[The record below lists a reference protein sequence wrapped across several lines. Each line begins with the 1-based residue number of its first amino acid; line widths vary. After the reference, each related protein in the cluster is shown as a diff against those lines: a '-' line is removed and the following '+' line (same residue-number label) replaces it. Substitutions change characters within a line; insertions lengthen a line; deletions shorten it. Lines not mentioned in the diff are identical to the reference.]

1 MAPPRS
7 PPDEHDQLEDLLGLT
22 NSEYGFIGEILRRQ
36 DGQPY
41 LKIHAITNVAWN
53 EATRRLYAEQ
63 APSVVFG
70 NLKTLYGAV
79 MTTGQPVIANSPGA
93 DPRARNVAGAF
104 RVRRGERIPPRVWLV
119 DDVVTTGATLAEAAR
134 ALRRSGA
141 RRVIALCAART
152 LRVG

>member
-79 MTTGQPVIANSPGA
+79 MTTG
-93 DPRARNVAGAF
+93 
-104 RVRRGERIPPRVWLV
+104 
-119 DDVVTTGATLAEAAR
+119 ATLAEAAR